1 MFFSYGLLWFAIL
14 ELYYSAGSTGN
25 PWILLQYTIRLAGF
39 EIYYSDH
46 GSWICRAYL
55 DLYLDQLEI
64 PSMFV
69 IPERLSLHGHQ
80 NDILSKLW

>member
-39 EIYYSDH
+39 EIYYSVTE
-46 GSWICRAYL
+46 ILFL
-55 DLYLDQLEI
+55 DLPGI
-64 PSMFV
+64 FGFV
-69 IPERLSLHGHQ
+69 LGPTGNPIHVCNSRKV
-80 NDILSKLW
+80 KLTWASE